1 MGSDE
6 FGGAI
11 LMHAP
16 EPDMQLVVG
25 CLSHNIEVTHAEQ
38 SSVNTPMSNLI
49 LY

>member
-16 EPDMQLVVG
+16 ESDMQWVVG
-25 CLSHNIEVTHAEQ
+25 RLSHIEVTHAGQ
-38 SSVNTPMSNLI
+38 
-49 LY
+49 

>member
-16 EPDMQLVVG
+16 EPDMQWVVG
-25 CLSHNIEVTHAEQ
+25 RLSHIEVTHAGKSRTQ
-38 SSVNTPMSNLI
+38 
-49 LY
+49 

>member
-16 EPDMQLVVG
+16 EPDMQWVVG
-25 CLSHNIEVTHAEQ
+25 CLSHIEDTHAGQ